1 MAGIDSSRA
10 DVDALQAAVYDVFN
24 GDADG
29 LCALHQLRLAEPRTT
44 QFVTGVKRDIAL
56 LQRVPSTAREVTV
69 LDISLDRNLADLQR
83 LLQAGCQVRY
93 IDHHSAAGAFTHP
106 RLELLH
112 DESAKLCTSLLV
124 DRLLQGRYQGWALAA
139 AFGDNLAAQAHELA
153 AACAYSAAQIQMLAR
168 LGELLNYN
176 AYGETESDL
185 HLPPLTLYR
194 AMQPY
199 ERPLDFVAESPAFV
213 CLSEGLA
220 ADLQCMSDLKPVWQN
235 DWACI
240 CLLPCEP
247 WARRVSGLLANRL
260 MADPGRRACAVLHER
275 RDGALLVSVRSAI
288 PDARPADVFCRR
300 FEGGGGRRTAA
311 GIDHLPSA
319 AVENFIGTFDRYFK
333 PD

>member
-1 MAGIDSSRA
+1 MTGIASHRA
-10 DVDALQAAVYDVFN
+10 DVDAWQTGVYDVFN

-29 LCALHQLRLAEPRTT
+29 LCALHQLRLAEPRTA
-44 QFVTGVKRDIAL
+44 QLVTGVKRDIAL

-69 LDISLDRNLADLQR
+69 LDISLDRNVADLQR
-83 LLQAGCQVRY
+83 LLQAGCHVRY
-93 IDHHSAAGAFTHP
+93 IDHHSAVAAFAHP
-106 RLELLH
+106 LLELLH
-112 DESAKLCTSLLV
+112 DESPKLCTSLLV

-139 AFGDNLAAQAHELA
+139 AFGDNLAAQALELA
-153 AACAYSAAQIQMLAR
+153 AASGYSAAQTQTLAH

-176 AYGETESDL
+176 AYGETEEDL
-185 HLPPLTLYR
+185 HLPPLALYR

-199 ERPLDFVAESPAFV
+199 ERPLDFVLESHAFAR
-213 CLSEGLA
+213 LSEGLA
-220 ADLQCMSDLKPVWQN
+220 ADLHCMNGLKPVWQS

-288 PDARPADVFCRR
+288 PDTRPADVFCRR
-300 FEGGGGRRTAA
+300 FEAGGGRRAAA
-311 GIDHLPSA
+311 GIDHLPPA
-319 AVENFIGTFDRYFK
+319 AVENFIVTFDRYFT